1 MGVVMM
7 RRIEN
12 LFFLAFLYLLVIRFI
27 FQIRLV
33 QQLVGDLRNSYTSAI
48 KYNMKYTST
57 CPQHVGWHLRFN
69 CSKKKSN
76 AAEDKQK
83 DDTFAFSNLLRAA
96 SSAKSTKNEYL
107 KKKISRQVTVHFRK
121 SAPLRHMCCGTILLY
136 PYLPAAIFLAASA

>member
-57 CPQHVGWHLRFN
+57 CPQHVGWHLRL
-69 CSKKKSN
+69 N
-76 AAEDKQK
+76 AAKKNNQ
-83 DDTFAFSNLLRAA
+83 RRQ
-96 SSAKSTKNEYL
+96 TK
-107 KKKISRQVTVHFRK
+107 R
-121 SAPLRHMCCGTILLY
+121 
-136 PYLPAAIFLAASA
+136 